1 MFSDLFNYNDRE
13 VFFDVNAD
21 HVVSTT
27 FDILSDDKKML
38 LRTDRKDNSSSYLSI
53 VNSKYRVV
61 LNEEI
66 LRPLQEQMVEYFD
79 QSVLEEI
86 KIKDTVTKN
95 GAICYSE
102 YIFPRLTNTIETNT
116 GHKTE
121 IGLRYIMKNTFD
133 GSGSIVLYGGAI
145 DFFCTN
151 GLIRGEYDVTRRRHT
166 KNFSVAGFK
175 SAFENSMERF
185 TELVSMYQEYAD
197 IKIKSV
203 KAVEDVFNALARTDP
218 NAEKKREGGLS
229 DKLFSQYAAESTVR
243 GHNLFSVASALTH
256 YASHNDERFPL
267 TKAGDNGTLFKRQ
280 ERVTKWLDSKAW
292 YDFVN
297 DNRRIMV
304 TV

>member
-102 YIFPRLTNTIETNT
+102 YIFPSLKNTIETNT
-116 GHKTE
+116 GHKTD

-166 KNFSVAGFK
+166 KNFSVDGFK

-185 TELVSMYQEYAD
+185 TELVNMYQEYAD

-243 GHNLFSVASALTH
+243 GHNLFSVVSTLTH
-256 YASHNDERFPL
+256 YASHNDELFPL